1 MPSLDYY
8 KKKVYKL
15 LDEAVKKNVPDGVL
29 LSGGIDSSVITYLGK
44 KYNKN
49 LTCVT
54 IVSEDKKSPDKS
66 FAELICDKYNI
77 KNYEPVP
84 LKEDDVPELIK
95 NAVLSVGTFNIYW
108 IAASIVLLKG
118 LIHAKQIGLKKIAT
132 GEGSDD
138 IFGSF
143 PVMLNWSSGDE
154 ELKKFIL
161 TRIKDIDIMTKKIS
175 DYLGIKIV
183 TPFYFKDL
191 VDFTFKIPLNLKTKT
206 KSDGSKVTKYI
217 LRESFKNVLP
227 KTVLNRPQ
235 MMAFV
240 GASTLDLLTS
250 KYAQSMDV
258 LKFRKKYKINFS
270 SPFECYLFD
279 ILNKAGKYKPLK
291 TGHRCIYCSSKL
303 RAKNSVH
310 CTVCGTL
317 QYKNKILQ
325 F

>member
-1 MPSLDYY
+1 MLEQY
-8 KKKVYKL
+8 KKKVYKF
-15 LDEAVKKNVPDGVL
+15 LDKAVKENVPDGVL
-29 LSGGIDSSVITYLGK
+29 LSGGIDSSAIAYLAK
-44 KYNKN
+44 KYNKK

-54 IVSEDKKSPDKS
+54 IISEDRKSPDKS
-66 FAELICDKYNI
+66 FAELICDRCNI
-77 KNYEPVP
+77 KNHELVP
-84 LKEDDVPELIK
+84 LKEDEVSDLIK

-118 LIHAKQIGLKKIAT
+118 LTYAKKIGLKKIAT

-143 PVMLNWSSGDE
+143 PVMLNWPDGDN

-161 TRIKDIDIMTKKIS
+161 TRIKDIDVMTKKIS

-183 TPFYFKDL
+183 TPFYSKEL
-191 VDFTFKIPLNLKTKT
+191 VDFTLQIPLNLKTKT
-206 KSDGSKVTKYI
+206 RRDGSKITKYI
-217 LRESFKNVLP
+217 LRESFKKVLP
-227 KTVLNRPQ
+227 KLVLSRPQ
-235 MMAFV
+235 TMAFI
-240 GASTLDLLTS
+240 GASTLDLLTN

-270 SPFECYLFD
+270 NPFECYLFD
-279 ILNKAGKYKPLK
+279 ILNKAGKYQPLK
-291 TGHRCIYCSSKL
+291 TGHSCIYCSSKL